1 MARYN
6 LALPDETYERL
17 QRLAEERGDSVKG
30 IMMKFVRLGFYVE
43 EVREE
48 GGTVV
53 TRTEDGSER
62 EVVLL

>member
-6 LALPDETYERL
+6 LALPDETYEEL
-17 QRLAEERGDSVKG
+17 QRLAGERGDSVKG
-30 IMMKFVRLGFYVE
+30 VIMQFLRLGFYVE

-53 TRTEDGSER
+53 TRTADGAER